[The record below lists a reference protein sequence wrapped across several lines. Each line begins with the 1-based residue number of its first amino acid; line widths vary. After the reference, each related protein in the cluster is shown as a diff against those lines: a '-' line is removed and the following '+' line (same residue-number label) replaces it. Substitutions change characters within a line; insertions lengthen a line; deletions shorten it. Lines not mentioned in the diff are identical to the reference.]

1 MDVTNYDFE
10 SKLEQGF
17 KSLFNTVGINLYI
30 ADDVDGGLPNENVRL
45 ELSVGGA
52 ISNEHLSAGNYD
64 NYGGSIDI
72 NIQTPRVSGDQ
83 VAISEGAARDSYV
96 VSGAGTNAVNG
107 LYVRN
112 GSSFSGQAAYTL
124 YDTDGTTALYNLW
137 GTLATGGTLT
147 WRISSTGIDEVPTVE
162 LYKMTINSQTPPASG
177 WGSITGTAPAPTL
190 AQSPPLQ
197 FKSRH
202 AELVAIARKTMEE
215 MDAAVLTANW
225 PNALSPTKIT
235 PTGTERDNDA
245 ESRDT
250 TLSYS
255 LQFCIT

>member
-17 KSLFNTVGINLYI
+17 KSLFNTAGINLYI
-30 ADDVDGGLPNENVRL
+30 ADDVDGELPDEHVRL

-52 ISNEHLSAGNYD
+52 ISDEHLKSGNYD

-72 NIQTPRVSGDQ
+72 SIQTPRVSGDQ

-96 VSGAGTNAVNG
+96 VSGAGTAAVNAT
-107 LYVRN
+107 YVRN
-112 GSSFSGQAAYTL
+112 GTNSGFPKYTL
-124 YDTDGTTALYNLW
+124 SVSG
-137 GTLATGGTLT
+137 
-147 WRISSTGIDEVPTVE
+147 VE
-162 LYKMTINSQTPPASG
+162 LYHIRKTTGFPNSWWAIYQIQTVSDIYRADFPFDSTPPLTG
-177 WGSITGTAPAPTL
+177 WTVDNGDSPAPTL
-190 AQSPPLQ
+190 AQSAPLQ

-215 MDAAVLTANW
+215 MDTAVLAANW

-245 ESRDT
+245 ESRST

-255 LQFCIT
+255 LQFRIT

>member
-17 KSLFNTVGINLYI
+17 KSLFNTAGINLYI
-30 ADDVDGGLPNENVRL
+30 ADDVDGELPDENVRL

-52 ISNEHLSAGNYD
+52 ISNEHLTAGNYD

-83 VAISEGAARDSYV
+83 VAIGEG
-96 VSGAGTNAVNG
+96 
-107 LYVRN
+107 
-112 GSSFSGQAAYTL
+112 
-124 YDTDGTTALYNLW
+124 
-137 GTLATGGTLT
+137 
-147 WRISSTGIDEVPTVE
+147 
-162 LYKMTINSQTPPASG
+162 
-177 WGSITGTAPAPTL
+177 
-190 AQSPPLQ
+190 Q
-197 FKSRH
+197 FASRH

-215 MDAAVLTANW
+215 IPAAVLTANW

-245 ESRDT
+245 ESRST

-255 LQFCIT
+255 LQFRIT